1 MPCRH
6 GETGIRNR
14 LKIGLFGLRVRF
26 PLAAPNDVVKYCW
39 IARTKQSVITLA
51 ALITPSSRLERKKYD
66 VERYQASNRTARYGN
81 SVDALPSDYRRRSFG
96 CGRTGLFSAVFLVVE
111 GIVGVDSWAMEAVFM
126 AVAFTFVVGFAL
138 LWCAESFTLKMR
150 ERFRPFAYATVGLI
164 GYGVWSLLVFSATIN
179 SVLAMVGESVLTNGQ
194 IGAIALN
201 GAALGFVAFLFAKL
215 LDVKLG
221 NRKTTAIIMLVVEV
235 TAAIIG
241 LIIMILMFRA
251 LYAA

>member
-1 MPCRH
+1 MTSKDIKPVIEQPDTEIPLMLSQAIIVAGVLAV
-6 GETGIRNR
+6 GELACSPLYFSL
-14 LKIGLFGLRVRF
+14 LKAS
-26 PLAAPNDVVKYCW
+26 LA
-39 IARTKQSVITLA
+39 L
-51 ALITPSSRLERKKYD
+51 
-66 VERYQASNRTARYGN
+66 
-81 SVDALPSDYRRRSFG
+81 
-96 CGRTGLFSAVFLVVE
+96 
-111 GIVGVDSWAMEAVFM
+111 M

-138 LWCAESFTLKMR
+138 LWCAESFTIKMR
-150 ERFRPFAYATVGLI
+150 ERFRPFAYAIVGLI
-164 GYGVWSLLVFSATIN
+164 GYGAWSLLVFSATIN

>member
-1 MPCRH
+1 MTSKDIKPVIEQPDTEIPLMLSQAIIVAGVLAV
-6 GETGIRNR
+6 GELACSPLYFSL
-14 LKIGLFGLRVRF
+14 LKASL
-26 PLAAPNDVVKYCW
+26 
-39 IARTKQSVITLA
+39 
-51 ALITPSSRLERKKYD
+51 ALIP
-66 VERYQASNRTARYGN
+66 
-81 SVDALPSDYRRRSFG
+81 
-96 CGRTGLFSAVFLVVE
+96 
-111 GIVGVDSWAMEAVFM
+111 WAMEAVFM

-138 LWCAESFTLKMR
+138 LWCAE
-150 ERFRPFAYATVGLI
+150 RFRPFAYAIVGLI
-164 GYGVWSLLVFSATIN
+164 GYGAWSLLVFSATIN

>member
-1 MPCRH
+1 MNGSDRSHMRLLDLSVTVRGACWCSPPPSIPC
-6 GETGIRNR
+6 
-14 LKIGLFGLRVRF
+14 L
-26 PLAAPNDVVKYCW
+26 PW
-39 IARTKQSVITLA
+39 W
-51 ALITPSSRLERKKYD
+51 ER
-66 VERYQASNRTARYGN
+66 
-81 SVDALPSDYRRRSFG
+81 
-96 CGRTGLFSAVFLVVE
+96 
-111 GIVGVDSWAMEAVFM
+111 
-126 AVAFTFVVGFAL
+126 
-138 LWCAESFTLKMR
+138 
-150 ERFRPFAYATVGLI
+150 
-164 GYGVWSLLVFSATIN
+164 
-179 SVLAMVGESVLTNGQ
+179 VLTNGQ

>member
-1 MPCRH
+1 MTWASACSMPCRH

-81 SVDALPSDYRRRSFG
+81 SADALPSDYRRRSFG

-111 GIVGVDSWAMEAVFM
+111 G
-126 AVAFTFVVGFAL
+126 VV
-138 LWCAESFTLKMR
+138 
-150 ERFRPFAYATVGLI
+150 
-164 GYGVWSLLVFSATIN
+164 
-179 SVLAMVGESVLTNGQ
+179 
-194 IGAIALN
+194 
-201 GAALGFVAFLFAKL
+201 
-215 LDVKLG
+215 DVKLG

>member
-1 MPCRH
+1 MTSKDIKPVIEQPDTEIPLMLSQAIIVAGVLAV
-6 GETGIRNR
+6 GELACSPLYFSL
-14 LKIGLFGLRVRF
+14 LKASL
-26 PLAAPNDVVKYCW
+26 
-39 IARTKQSVITLA
+39 
-51 ALITPSSRLERKKYD
+51 ALIP
-66 VERYQASNRTARYGN
+66 
-81 SVDALPSDYRRRSFG
+81 
-96 CGRTGLFSAVFLVVE
+96 
-111 GIVGVDSWAMEAVFM
+111 WAMEAVFM
-126 AVAFTFVVGFAL
+126 AVAFAL

-150 ERFRPFAYATVGLI
+150 ERFRPFAYAIVGLI

-201 GAALGFVAFLFAKL
+201 GTALGFVAFLFAKL

-235 TAAIIG
+235 AAAIIG

>member
-1 MPCRH
+1 M
-6 GETGIRNR
+6 
-14 LKIGLFGLRVRF
+14 
-26 PLAAPNDVVKYCW
+26 KYCW

-81 SVDALPSDYRRRSFG
+81 SADALPSDYCRRSFG
-96 CGRTGLFSAVFLVVE
+96 CGRTSLLSAVFLVVE
-111 GIVGVDSWAMEAVFM
+111 GVVGVDSWAMEAVFM

-150 ERFRPFAYATVGLI
+150 ERFRPFAYAIVGLI

-201 GAALGFVAFLFAKL
+201 GTALASSPSCSPSCLTLNSAIVKQRPSSCWWWKL
-215 LDVKLG
+215 
-221 NRKTTAIIMLVVEV
+221 RPPSLV
-235 TAAIIG
+235 
-241 LIIMILMFRA
+241 
-251 LYAA
+251 

>member
-1 MPCRH
+1 M
-6 GETGIRNR
+6 
-14 LKIGLFGLRVRF
+14 
-26 PLAAPNDVVKYCW
+26 KYCW

-66 VERYQASNRTARYGN
+66 VERDQASNRTARYGN
-81 SVDALPSDYRRRSFG
+81 SADALPSDYRRRSFG

-111 GIVGVDSWAMEAVFM
+111 GVVGVDPMGYGSGVHGSG
-126 AVAFTFVVGFAL
+126 VHVRCGFAL
-138 LWCAESFTLKMR
+138 LWCAESFTIKMR
-150 ERFRPFAYATVGLI
+150 ERFRPFAYAIVGLI
-164 GYGVWSLLVFSATIN
+164 GYGAWSLLVFSATIN

>member
-1 MPCRH
+1 M
-6 GETGIRNR
+6 
-14 LKIGLFGLRVRF
+14 
-26 PLAAPNDVVKYCW
+26 
-39 IARTKQSVITLA
+39 
-51 ALITPSSRLERKKYD
+51 
-66 VERYQASNRTARYGN
+66 
-81 SVDALPSDYRRRSFG
+81 
-96 CGRTGLFSAVFLVVE
+96 
-111 GIVGVDSWAMEAVFM
+111 
-126 AVAFTFVVGFAL
+126 GFAL

-150 ERFRPFAYATVGLI
+150 ERFRPFAYAIVGLI
-164 GYGVWSLLVFSATIN
+164 GYGAWSLLVFSATIN

>member
-1 MPCRH
+1 MTSKDIKPVIEQPDTEIPLMLSQAIIVAGVLAV
-6 GETGIRNR
+6 GELACSPLYFSL
-14 LKIGLFGLRVRF
+14 LKASL
-26 PLAAPNDVVKYCW
+26 
-39 IARTKQSVITLA
+39 
-51 ALITPSSRLERKKYD
+51 ALIP
-66 VERYQASNRTARYGN
+66 
-81 SVDALPSDYRRRSFG
+81 
-96 CGRTGLFSAVFLVVE
+96 
-111 GIVGVDSWAMEAVFM
+111 WAMEAVFM

-150 ERFRPFAYATVGLI
+150 ERFRPFAYAIVGLI

-179 SVLAMVGESVLTNGQ
+179 SVLAMVGESGQ

-235 TAAIIG
+235 AAAIIG

>member
-1 MPCRH
+1 M
-6 GETGIRNR
+6 
-14 LKIGLFGLRVRF
+14 
-26 PLAAPNDVVKYCW
+26 KYCW

-81 SVDALPSDYRRRSFG
+81 SADALPSDYRRRSFG

-111 GIVGVDSWAMEAVFM
+111 GVVGIDSWAMEAVFM
-126 AVAFTFVVGFAL
+126 AVAFTFVVALRCCGAPNRLRSKCVNGFDRSHMRL
-138 LWCAESFTLKMR
+138 LDLSVTACGVCWCSPPPSIPCLPWWGR
-150 ERFRPFAYATVGLI
+150 VCSP
-164 GYGVWSLLVFSATIN
+164 
-179 SVLAMVGESVLTNGQ
+179 NGQ
-194 IGAIALN
+194 TGAIALN

-221 NRKTTAIIMLVVEV
+221 NRKTTAIIMLVMEV

>member
-1 MPCRH
+1 MTSKDIKPVIEQPDTEIPLMLSQAIIVAGVLAV
-6 GETGIRNR
+6 GELACSPLYFSL
-14 LKIGLFGLRVRF
+14 LKASL
-26 PLAAPNDVVKYCW
+26 
-39 IARTKQSVITLA
+39 
-51 ALITPSSRLERKKYD
+51 ALIP
-66 VERYQASNRTARYGN
+66 
-81 SVDALPSDYRRRSFG
+81 
-96 CGRTGLFSAVFLVVE
+96 
-111 GIVGVDSWAMEAVFM
+111 WAMEAVFM

-150 ERFRPFAYATVGLI
+150 ERFRPFAYAIVGLI

-201 GAALGFVAFLFAKL
+201 GTALGFVAFLFAKL

-221 NRKTTAIIMLVVEV
+221 NKTTAIIMLVVEV
-235 TAAIIG
+235 AAAIIG

>member
-1 MPCRH
+1 MTSKDIKPVIEQPDTEIPLMLSQAIIVAGVLAV
-6 GETGIRNR
+6 GELACSPLYFSL
-14 LKIGLFGLRVRF
+14 LKASL
-26 PLAAPNDVVKYCW
+26 
-39 IARTKQSVITLA
+39 
-51 ALITPSSRLERKKYD
+51 ALIP
-66 VERYQASNRTARYGN
+66 
-81 SVDALPSDYRRRSFG
+81 
-96 CGRTGLFSAVFLVVE
+96 
-111 GIVGVDSWAMEAVFM
+111 WAMEAVFM

-138 LWCAESFTLKMR
+138 LWCAESFTIKMR
-150 ERFRPFAYATVGLI
+150 ERFRPFAYAIVGLI
-164 GYGVWSLLVFSATIN
+164 GYGAWSCWCSPPPSIPCLHG
-179 SVLAMVGESVLTNGQ
+179 GESVLTNGQ

>member
-1 MPCRH
+1 M
-6 GETGIRNR
+6 
-14 LKIGLFGLRVRF
+14 
-26 PLAAPNDVVKYCW
+26 KYCW

-81 SVDALPSDYRRRSFG
+81 SADALPGDYRRRSFG

-111 GIVGVDSWAMEAVFM
+111 GVVGVDSM

-150 ERFRPFAYATVGLI
+150 ERFRPFAYAIVGLI
-164 GYGVWSLLVFSATIN
+164 GYGAWSLLVFSATIN
-179 SVLAMVGESVLTNGQ
+179 SVLAMVGERVLTNGQ

-201 GAALGFVAFLFAKL
+201 GAALGFAAFLFAKL